1 MLNPRP
7 IRAIRTR
14 YYPATNTKH
23 AHVQATTGTG
33 HRVQVS
39 TWLFDDYES
48 AHYAAA
54 RELADKLKWGEFE
67 AAGVYAKDYYWVLK
81 NKTGI

>member
-14 YYPATNTKH
+14 YYPATNTKPS
-23 AHVQATTGTG
+23 HVQATTDTG

-39 TWLFDDYES
+39 AWLFDDYEE

-54 RELADKLKWGEFE
+54 RELAYKLKWGEFQG
-67 AAGVYAKDYYWVLK
+67 AGVYAKDYYWVLK
-81 NKTGI
+81 NKSGI

>member
-1 MLNPRP
+1 MLTPRP

-14 YYPATNTKH
+14 YYPATNTKSS
-23 AHVQATTGTG
+23 HVQATTDTG
-33 HRVQVS
+33 HRAQVS
-39 TWLFDDYES
+39 TWVFDDDEE

-54 RELADKLKWGEFE
+54 KELADKLKWGEFE
-67 AAGVYAKDYYWVLK
+67 AAGVYANNYYWVLK

>member
-14 YYPATNTKH
+14 YYPPTDTKH
-23 AHVQATTGTG
+23 AHVQATTDTG
-33 HRVQVS
+33 HRAQVS
-39 TWLFDDYES
+39 TWLFDDYEE

-54 RELADKLKWGEFE
+54 KKLAYKLKWGEFE
-67 AAGVYAKDYYWVLK
+67 GAGVYAKDYYWVLK